1 VVGIARNDGG
11 PEVSY
16 PAKFPGVVAVG
27 ATDPEDRLASFSNW
41 GPEVEVAAPGS
52 WVASL
57 LPGGRTAVQGGTS
70 FAAPQVAGTL
80 GQVLSAYPH
89 LSSSQALQ
97 VLKGTCRDLGPR
109 GLDESF
115 GAGLVQAGAAVR
127 SPIPPR

>member
-1 VVGIARNDGG
+1 MEQAFARAVARGVVVVGIARNDGG

-57 LPGGRTAVQGGTS
+57 LPGGRTAVQRGHLLCRAPGGRHPGPGS
-70 FAAPQVAGTL
+70 L
-80 GQVLSAYPH
+80 GLSPP
-89 LSSSQALQ
+89 LQFPGPSGSQGD
-97 VLKGTCRDLGPR
+97 VPGSG
-109 GLDESF
+109 S
-115 GAGLVQAGAAVR
+115 
-127 SPIPPR
+127 